1 MALALSSASYAMV
14 QNVASTRKADWNP
27 MGVDVPYAVPEYV
40 KSAPSYLDGSLVGDY
55 GFDPLG
61 LAAYS
66 WPVFLE
72 KGTNIFGE
80 RQPFLILN
88 VPDLS
93 NERRVQVMDS
103 LSAEEQKKA
112 VLWMR
117 EAELKHGRL
126 AMLAAVGWPLGELVN
141 WGFLHEFGGLYGR
154 TPSVL
159 NGAMLEVYAPFFFL
173 VAGAASYAELQAIEK
188 GIGADGDFAFDPLS
202 VAERASAAGVGADDM
217 RLKEVLNG
225 RLAMLAITGFA
236 VQEALY
242 LEPVVEQTGAFFGR
256 F

>member
-1 MALALSSASYAMV
+1 MQLDLRPSSGRPEHVQLPSGAGKCPVNCLHLAAVCTRDVIMALALSSASYAMV

-126 AMLAAVGWPLGELVN
+126 ARN
-141 WGFLHEFGGLYGR
+141 RH
-154 TPSVL
+154 S
-159 NGAMLEVYAPFFFL
+159 N
-173 VAGAASYAELQAIEK
+173 
-188 GIGADGDFAFDPLS
+188 
-202 VAERASAAGVGADDM
+202 
-217 RLKEVLNG
+217 
-225 RLAMLAITGFA
+225 
-236 VQEALY
+236 
-242 LEPVVEQTGAFFGR
+242 
-256 F
+256 